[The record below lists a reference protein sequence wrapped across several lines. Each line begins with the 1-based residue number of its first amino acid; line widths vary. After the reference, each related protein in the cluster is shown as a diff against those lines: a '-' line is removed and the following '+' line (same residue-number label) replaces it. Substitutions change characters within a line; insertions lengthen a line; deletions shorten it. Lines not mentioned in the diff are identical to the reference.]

1 MSVENQIKTI
11 IESAFDPVHL
21 EVINQSDNHIGHAGH
36 DGSGESHFKLI
47 VVSLAFEETSRVER
61 SRLAN
66 QALEPVFA
74 NGLHA
79 LSMKLLAP
87 SEHDK

>member
-66 QALEPVFA
+66 QALEPLFA

>member
-36 DGSGESHFKLI
+36 DGSGESHFKLM

>member
-1 MSVENQIKTI
+1 M
-11 IESAFDPVHL
+11 
-21 EVINQSDNHIGHAGH
+21 
-36 DGSGESHFKLI
+36 